1 MKSYFLFKSIPCS
14 ISLALLVASPVAM
27 AAKFDS
33 RSKNDIFSE
42 RPVTESFAL
51 PPELYFPTEDQL
63 SETGQITKSEYFDI
77 LELIKNQNLP
87 EARNKIDAV
96 IKRNPDDPTTY
107 NLQALL
113 DTKEQNVRS
122 ARQNYQKALK
132 LDEKNVLAHLGLAR
146 LALDANELSA
156 AKKHSEKVVELDKNV
171 VNAYLL
177 LADIAL
183 KQNKAD
189 DIEKIF
195 ETAFQNVRGNLTQE
209 LNLANNL
216 SLYYSTHDQSEKIL
230 PISREIIE
238 RYPNESGAL
247 SFLAKAQI
255 VNGQKSLAEK
265 TLEKLI
271 SQEKNDITHRL
282 LLAKLLSDNTDNEK
296 RIFGLLNEVLQ
307 LDPKNLEA
315 HIHKTVFLVKL
326 RRFDDALNA
335 AENVEQLFPELGVG
349 KMLKG
354 DIYLTQNELDKA
366 LDINLKAYSIQPN
379 DQLLL
384 TIVRIMNRQGKA
396 NDAIA
401 LLIKELEKNPNNTV
415 LHFSLAN
422 LYQNQK
428 NYPKAQQ
435 HYEAVLSIDPDHLT
449 TLNNLA
455 WLYSEQNNPKALE
468 LAKKAYEKS
477 PQTPAIADTY
487 GLILVKQG
495 DKKEGLAILE
505 KTVKSFPDS
514 PAIQFHLAKAYIA
527 NENKNQAVSTLKKLL
542 NRENDFPEKQ
552 AAMDMLNQ
560 LTAR

>member
-1 MKSYFLFKSIPCS
+1 MKRYFLFKSIPYS
-14 ISLALLVASPVAM
+14 IFIALLVASPVAM

-33 RSKNDIFSE
+33 RSENDIFNE
-42 RPVTESFAL
+42 RPVTESFDL
-51 PPELYFPTEDQL
+51 PAELFFPTEDQL
-63 SETGQITKSEYFDI
+63 SETGRITKEEYFDI
-77 LELIKNQNLP
+77 LELIKNQNLT
-87 EARNKIDAV
+87 EARKKIV
-96 IKRNPDDPTTY
+96 GLSKRNPDDPTTY

-122 ARQNYQKALK
+122 AQQNYEKALK

-146 LALDANELSA
+146 LALEANELST
-156 AKKHSEKVVELDKNV
+156 AKKHSEKAIELDKNV
-171 VNAYLL
+171 INAYLL

-183 KQNKAD
+183 KQNKED
-189 DIEKIF
+189 EVERIF
-195 ETAFQNVRGNLTQE
+195 KTAFQNVRGNLTQE

-216 SLYYSTHDQSEKIL
+216 SLYYATHDQSEKIL
-230 PISREIIE
+230 PISQEIIE

-255 VNGQKSLAEK
+255 VNEQKSLAEK
-265 TLEKLI
+265 TLEKFI

-282 LLAKLLSDNTDNEK
+282 LLAKLLSDSTDHEK
-296 RIFGLLNEVLQ
+296 RIFELLNEVLQ
-307 LDPKNLEA
+307 SDPKNLEA

-326 RRFDDALNA
+326 RRFDDALKTA
-335 AENVEQLFPELGVG
+335 DNVEQLFPTLAVG

-384 TIVRIMNRQGKA
+384 TIVRIMNRQDKV
-396 NDAIA
+396 NDAIK
-401 LLIKELEKNPNNTV
+401 LVIKELEKNPKNTV

-428 NYPKAQQ
+428 NYSKAQQ
-435 HYEAVLSIDPDHLT
+435 HYEAVLSIDPNHLM

-487 GLILVKQG
+487 GLILIKQG

-527 NENKNQAVSTLKKLL
+527 NENKNQAISILKKLV
-542 NRENDFPEKQ
+542 NSKNDFPEKQ

>member
-1 MKSYFLFKSIPCS
+1 MKRYFLLKSILYS

-33 RSKNDIFSE
+33 RSENDIFNE
-42 RPVTESFAL
+42 RPVTESFDL
-51 PPELYFPTEDQL
+51 PAELYFPTEDQL
-63 SETGQITKSEYFDI
+63 FETGRITKEEYFDI

-87 EARNKIDAV
+87 EARNKIDGL

-122 ARQNYQKALK
+122 ARQNYEKALK
-132 LDEKNVLAHLGLAR
+132 LDEKNILAHLGLAR
-146 LALDANELSA
+146 LALDANELST
-156 AKKHSEKVVELDKNV
+156 AKKHSEKAIELDKNV
-171 VNAYLL
+171 INAYLL

-183 KQNKAD
+183 KQNKED
-189 DIEKIF
+189 EVERIF
-195 ETAFQNVRGNLTQE
+195 KTAFQNVRGNLTQE

-216 SLYYSTHDQSEKIL
+216 SLYYATHDQSEKIL
-230 PISREIIE
+230 PISQEIIE

-265 TLEKLI
+265 TLEKFI
-271 SQEKNDITHRL
+271 SQEKNDTTHRL

-296 RIFGLLNEVLQ
+296 RIFELLNEVLQ
-307 LDPKNLEA
+307 LDPENLEA

-326 RRFDDALNA
+326 RRFDDALKA
-335 AENVEQLFPELGVG
+335 AENVEQLFPASAVG

-366 LDINLKAYSIQPN
+366 LGINLKAYSIQPN

-384 TIVRIMNRQGKA
+384 TIVRIMNRQGKV
-396 NDAIA
+396 NDAIK
-401 LLIKELEKNPNNTV
+401 LVIKELEKNPKNTV

-428 NYPKAQQ
+428 NYSKAQQ
-435 HYEAVLSIDPDHLT
+435 HYETVLSIDPNHLV

-487 GLILVKQG
+487 GLILIKQG

-514 PAIQFHLAKAYIA
+514 PTIQFHLAKAYIA
-527 NENKNQAVSTLKKLL
+527 NENKNQAISILKKLV
-542 NRENDFPEKQ
+542 NSKNDFPEKQ

>member
-1 MKSYFLFKSIPCS
+1 MKRYFLFKSIPYS
-14 ISLALLVASPVAM
+14 ISIALLVASSVAM

-33 RSKNDIFSE
+33 RSENDIFNE
-42 RPVTESFAL
+42 RSVTESFDL
-51 PPELYFPTEDQL
+51 PAELYFPTEDQL
-63 SETGQITKSEYFDI
+63 SETGRITKDEYFDI
-77 LELIKNQNLP
+77 LELIKNQNFP
-87 EARNKIDAV
+87 EARNKIDGL
-96 IKRNPDDPTTY
+96 IKRNPDDPTAY

-122 ARQNYQKALK
+122 ARQNYEKALK
-132 LDEKNVLAHLGLAR
+132 LDEKNVLAYLGLAR
-146 LALDANELSA
+146 LALDANELSI
-156 AKKHSEKVVELDKNV
+156 AKKHSEKAVELNKNV
-171 VNAYLL
+171 INAYLL

-183 KQNKAD
+183 KQNKED
-189 DIEKIF
+189 EIEKIF
-195 ETAFQNVRGNLTQE
+195 KTAFQNVRGNLTQE

-230 PISREIIE
+230 PISQEIIE

-265 TLEKLI
+265 TLEKFI
-271 SQEKNDITHRL
+271 SQEKNDTTHRL

-296 RIFGLLNEVLQ
+296 RIFGLLNEVLR

-384 TIVRIMNRQGKA
+384 TIVRIMNRQGKV

-487 GLILVKQG
+487 GLILIKQG

-514 PAIQFHLAKAYIA
+514 PVIQFHLAKAYIA
-527 NENKNQAVSTLKKLL
+527 NENKNQAISILKKLVD
-542 NRENDFPEKQ
+542 RENDFPEKQ